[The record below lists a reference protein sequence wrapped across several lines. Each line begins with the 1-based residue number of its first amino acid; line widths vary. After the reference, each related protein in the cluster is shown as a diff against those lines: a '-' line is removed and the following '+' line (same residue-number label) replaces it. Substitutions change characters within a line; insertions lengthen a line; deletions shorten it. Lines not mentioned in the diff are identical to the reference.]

1 DFKVAGTT
9 DGITAIQLDV
19 KIPGLTIEQ
28 IAETLQRA
36 REARLEILEK
46 MLSVIPEYRKE
57 LSEYA
62 PKIEVL
68 KIPVEK
74 IGELIIKVIALIR
87 KMKSERKI
95 SLKTQ
100 LKKAIIYVRDDEKE
114 ILNNHLDLIAQVCL
128 IDAIEIKP
136 LIDESEIKIEIIN

>member
-1 DFKVAGTT
+1 H
-9 DGITAIQLDV
+9 
-19 KIPGLTIEQ
+19 LTKWPTPNKNLIS
-28 IAETLQRA
+28 
-36 REARLEILEK
+36 LED
-46 MLSVIPEYRKE
+46 
-57 LSEYA
+57 
-62 PKIEVL
+62 
-68 KIPVEK
+68 EK